1 MELFGFTLGRSKK
14 ELPQLD
20 VEQNGGAL
28 IAKSLSNVIDFDF
41 TARSE
46 VDLINAYRRISY
58 MTEVSTAID
67 EIVNEIVVVD
77 DINEV
82 CTIETNRLEENGIL
96 SRSICEKIEEEF
108 RSVIKLLKFNST
120 AYQKVREWYVDGKI
134 VFQKV
139 VDPNRPNRGIQKL
152 VQLDPRKIR
161 KVTVV
166 DETSDGLLVPQ
177 EEFFVYVANQ
187 VDTNERLGSSFSIQ
201 MSSAEYSDFYRKNI
215 VYKIKKDSLVYV
227 DSGMIDKTSGI
238 SYGYLHKAVKIAN
251 QLDLLKT
258 SLIIYR
264 LARSS
269 ERRVIYVDPG
279 NLPPTK
285 AQERLESVKA
295 EFRNKTYYDTVHGTV
310 EDKARVMSLQEDYF
324 MLRNGS
330 KSTEIDTLKS
340 GENLG
345 TIEDVLFFKE
355 ELYMGLNVP
364 VSRFKD
370 NSSPFNSSGNTISRE
385 EMKFHRFT
393 TRCRSQFSELF
404 SDVLMTQLV
413 LKRIIRP
420 EEWEVISENITY
432 KFNKDNFFS
441 EIKSLEELERR
452 LATLEQAKPW
462 IGVYFS
468 NEDVRR
474 EILGQT
480 SEKIEDI
487 DKRIEEERTK
497 KKYRDRDVELP
508 DRTLDIETEDRDT
521 KEGLTI

>member
-1 MELFGFTLGRSKK
+1 MEFFGFTLGRSKK

-20 VEQNGGAL
+20 VEQNGSA
-28 IAKSLSNVIDFDF
+28 IVSKALSNVIDFDF

-46 VDLINAYRRISY
+46 VDLINAYRRISH

-77 DINEV
+77 DVNEV
-82 CTIETNRLEENGIL
+82 CTIDTNRLEENGIV
-96 SRSICEKIEEEF
+96 SRKICELIEEEF
-108 RSVIKLLKFNST
+108 KTVIKLLKFNAT
-120 AYQKVREWYVDGKI
+120 AYNKVREWYVDGKI

-139 VDPNRPNRGIQKL
+139 VDPKHPNRGVQKV

-161 KVTVV
+161 KITVV
-166 DETSDGLLVPQ
+166 SETSDGMLVEE

-187 VDTNERLGSSFSIQ
+187 TDTNEKLGSSFSVQ

-215 VYKIKKDSLVYV
+215 VYKISKDALTYV
-227 DSGMIDKTSGI
+227 DSGLVDKSSGI

-285 AQERLESVKA
+285 AQERLESVKT

-345 TIEDVLFFKE
+345 TIDDVLFFKE

-364 VSRFKD
+364 TSRFKD
-370 NSSPFNSSGNTISRE
+370 NSSPFNTSGNTISRE

-404 SDVLMTQLV
+404 SDILMTQLV

-420 EEWEVISENITY
+420 SEWEQIAENITY

-441 EIKSLEELERR
+441 EIKALEELERR
-452 LATLEQAKPW
+452 LATLDQAKPW
-462 IGVYFS
+462 IGVYLS
-468 NEDVRR
+468 NDDVRR
-474 EILGQT
+474 EILGHT
-480 SEKIEDI
+480 AERIADI
-487 DKRIEEERTK
+487 DAKIDEERK
-497 KKYRDRDVELP
+497 SGRYRNRDIELP
-508 DRTLDIETEDRDT
+508 DKTIDIEVDEPR
-521 KEGLTI
+521 EEISQ